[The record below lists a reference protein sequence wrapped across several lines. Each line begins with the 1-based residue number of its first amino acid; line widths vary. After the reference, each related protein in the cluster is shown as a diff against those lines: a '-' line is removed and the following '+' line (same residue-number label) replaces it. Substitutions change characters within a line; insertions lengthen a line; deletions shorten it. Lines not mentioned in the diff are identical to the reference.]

1 MDTTAT
7 QGLPQ
12 LCSRCATRAA
22 GLSRAPFRGALGEEI
37 GRRVCPLCFADWQ
50 RAEVMVINELKL
62 NFMEP
67 ASQEILAAHLRDFLG
82 LDRSGR
88 SDASGSSGAS

>member
-7 QGLPQ
+7 QAIPQ
-12 LCSRCATRAA
+12 LCPRCATRPP
-22 GLSRAPFRGALGEEI
+22 GLARAPFRGALGEEI
-37 GRRVCPLCFADWQ
+37 QRRICPPCWEEWK

-67 ASQEILAAHLRDFLG
+67 TSQEILTSHLREFLG
-82 LDRSGR
+82 LD
-88 SDASGSSGAS
+88 ASAAPGVR

>member
-12 LCSRCATRAA
+12 LCTRCTTRPA
-22 GLSRAPFRGALGEEI
+22 GLSRPPFRGALGEELQ
-37 GRRVCPLCFADWQ
+37 RRVCPACWQDWQ

-67 ASQEILAAHLRDFLG
+67 TSQEILTSHLREFLG
-82 LDRSGR
+82 LD
-88 SDASGSSGAS
+88 GSATPGVR